1 MFAFDCCVPRRL
13 FALVAMAE
21 AKRRVYPETSFCS
34 RSNGGIKPTPAES
47 GVFLLSEHAGKQ
59 IDDNAKGRRFAPF
72 CSRSMRGSKSPTTS
86 GGVFLRLEQW
96 RKAINPTGPAGD
108 VISLANHAGQHTTRA
123 AETQRQLHQKCCP
136 PPCRRPN
143 PFPGFFSWI
152 FPRFFCTFPKDHVHR
167 IEVAASTELD
177 TSRRP
182 LPPSRVMEAPYREG
196 PDRGSAQTESRVM
209 ILKFSS
215 SGILGKFG
223 SAHHDSPRGKGA
235 DALGKGEGKFGED
248 AATKWP
254 TLHRV
259 KPSLSKSVR
268 NLLQKISWIFSG
280 FFSLFFGRFFVRFFP
295 R

>member
-34 RSNGGIKPTPAES
+34 RSNGGSKPTPAES

-152 FPRFFCTFPKDHVHR
+152 FPRFFLHFSKRSCPPNRSGREYR
-167 IEVAASTELD
+167 IGHFA
-177 TSRRP
+177 P
-182 LPPSRVMEAPYREG
+182 PPSPQQSHGGAVSGRP
-196 PDRGSAQTESRVM
+196 GSRFRANG
-209 ILKFSS
+209 KSS
-215 SGILGKFG
+215 D
-223 SAHHDSPRGKGA
+223 DSQV
-235 DALGKGEGKFGED
+235 F
-248 AATKWP
+248 
-254 TLHRV
+254 V
-259 KPSLSKSVR
+259 VR
-268 NLLQKISWIFSG
+268 N
-280 FFSLFFGRFFVRFFP
+280 FGQVRF
-295 R
+295 RTS